1 MVTRWNWVVG
11 VAVLLVVGRVLA
23 EPATPLTSLARMP
36 VKEITVFKDGHA
48 FLLHSG
54 KMPVDANGNV
64 VLDALPQP
72 VLGTFWPYSADAKAK
87 LVAVTASVR
96 KVRLD
101 RTALS
106 LRELIEANVGAAVQ
120 ITEMPVAGAKEGQ
133 AVSYL
138 GTIESIPAQSGEE
151 QEAAGPPDSGERLP
165 IKGQVVLVK
174 TGAGTK
180 AVNIDRIVDVTFVNN
195 PAMKLSREE
204 FRNLLTLKLD
214 WGGKPAEKQAD
225 VGMLYLQKGIRWIPN
240 YKVAIDGKGQAVVRL
255 QATVINELT
264 DLEDVTAN
272 LVIGVP
278 SFTFAATPDPIGL
291 QAAAAQ
297 LSQYFVQPGDLGN
310 NFSNSGFALSNG
322 IMTQTARMGEVR
334 QGQPGPVA
342 PADLGPDVASQ
353 GKSEDLYLFQVKHVT
368 LKKGQRMVLPVAE
381 YAIKYQDVYTLDVP
395 VTPPPE
401 VMRNFDNARR
411 AEVAR
416 LLNAPK
422 VMHKIRL
429 FNKSDAPLTTAP
441 ALVVSNDR
449 VIAQGMMNYTAVG
462 AAFDLDLT
470 AAIDVSVKK
479 SDEETRRTPD
489 AERWNKETFM
499 RIDMTGKISLT
510 NYGKQAAQI
519 EVTRHVL
526 GNIDSVDHDGRKEM
540 VNLLED
546 STYAPT
552 TAAGGAYGYAY
563 PAWYG
568 WYSWPAWWGRFNGI
582 GKVSW
587 SVSVEAGKT
596 AELGYTWHYFWR

>member
-1 MVTRWNWVVG
+1 MMNRSS
-11 VAVLLVVGRVLA
+11 VLLALMFVWVGRVLA
-23 EPATPLTSLARMP
+23 EPATALTSLARMP

-54 KMPVDANGNV
+54 KMPVDGNGNV

-106 LRELIEANVGAAVQ
+106 MRELIEANVGAAVQ
-120 ITEMPVAGAKEGQ
+120 ITEMPVAGAKEAQ
-133 AVSYL
+133 PVTYA

-180 AVNIDRIVDVTFVNN
+180 AVNIDRIVDVTFVKD
-195 PAMKLSREE
+195 PATKLSREE

-240 YKVAIDGKGQAVVRL
+240 YKIAIDGKGQAVVRL

-278 SFTFAATPDPIGL
+278 SFAFAATPDPIGL

-310 NFSNSGFALSNG
+310 NFTNSGFALSNG

-334 QGQPGPVA
+334 QQGQPAPA
-342 PADLGPDVASQ
+342 PPADLGPEVASQ
-353 GKSEDLYLFQVKHVT
+353 GKSEDLFLFQVKHVT

-441 ALVVSNDR
+441 ALIVSNDR

-462 AAFDLDLT
+462 AAFDLELT

-526 GNIDSVDHDGRKEM
+526 GNLDSVDHDGKREM

-546 STYAPT
+546 SSYAPT
-552 TAAGGAYGYAY
+552 TGAAGYAYAY

-587 SVSVEAGKT
+587 GVSVEAGKT
-596 AELGYTWHYFWR
+596 AELGYAWHYFWR